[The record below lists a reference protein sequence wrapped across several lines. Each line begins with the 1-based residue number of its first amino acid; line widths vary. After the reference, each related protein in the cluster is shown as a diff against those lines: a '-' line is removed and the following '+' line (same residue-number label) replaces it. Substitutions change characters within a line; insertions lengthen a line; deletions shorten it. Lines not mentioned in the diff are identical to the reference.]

1 MTMKRKN
8 NEGSIYKYKSGYR
21 TQITLLDGRRI
32 SKSFPTEIEALSW
45 KNEQLN
51 DLNQGSFVSP
61 TDLTVGEWA
70 YTYLETYAKP
80 RTVIRTYERYL
91 SMLPHLSPIGNY
103 KLQDLRPIH
112 IQKLLNEVKVKRG
125 VTLVTASDSTKKKV
139 YSLLMMIYKQAIH
152 EGITKVN
159 PVLGVKTPKQE
170 QTKVEVFTKEEIEL
184 MKVYHEPD
192 NRNHLIAL
200 IALATGMR
208 LSEIL
213 GLRWID
219 IDFEKLT
226 LSINQTVQYD
236 SKSQLVVGKT
246 KNEKSKRTIGISQEL
261 ADVILKQPQRS
272 NFVLSTIDG
281 KPLRQS
287 TLESWWKKFLADKGI
302 VYKKFHALRHTHAT
316 LLVNAGIPITD
327 ISSRL
332 GHSKT
337 STTLDIYAHS
347 NKCDKNLVRISS
359 DIIGL

>member
-125 VTLVTASDSTKKKV
+125 VTLVTASDSTKKKYIV
-139 YSLLMMIYKQAIH
+139 YS
-152 EGITKVN
+152 
-159 PVLGVKTPKQE
+159 
-170 QTKVEVFTKEEIEL
+170 
-184 MKVYHEPD
+184 
-192 NRNHLIAL
+192 
-200 IALATGMR
+200 
-208 LSEIL
+208 
-213 GLRWID
+213 
-219 IDFEKLT
+219 
-226 LSINQTVQYD
+226 
-236 SKSQLVVGKT
+236 
-246 KNEKSKRTIGISQEL
+246 
-261 ADVILKQPQRS
+261 
-272 NFVLSTIDG
+272 
-281 KPLRQS
+281 
-287 TLESWWKKFLADKGI
+287 
-302 VYKKFHALRHTHAT
+302 
-316 LLVNAGIPITD
+316 
-327 ISSRL
+327 
-332 GHSKT
+332 
-337 STTLDIYAHS
+337 
-347 NKCDKNLVRISS
+347 
-359 DIIGL
+359 